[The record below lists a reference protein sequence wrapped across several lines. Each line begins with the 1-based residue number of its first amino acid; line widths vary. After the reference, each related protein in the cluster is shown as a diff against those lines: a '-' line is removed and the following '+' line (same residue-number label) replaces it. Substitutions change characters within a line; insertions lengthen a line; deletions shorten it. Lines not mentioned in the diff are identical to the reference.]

1 MLENFCGC
9 KVLLKL
15 MGELSQLCH
24 SYNAM
29 LTGYMK
35 NLLKIFTVASQQ
47 STKTASFLPQMIFIR
62 LLLLA
67 YG

>member
-35 NLLKIFTVASQQ
+35 ILLKIFTVASQ